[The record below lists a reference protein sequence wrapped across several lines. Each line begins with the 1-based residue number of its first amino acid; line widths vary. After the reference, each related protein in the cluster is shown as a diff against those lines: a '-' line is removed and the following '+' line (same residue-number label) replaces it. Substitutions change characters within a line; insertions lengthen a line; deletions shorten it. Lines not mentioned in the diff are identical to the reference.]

1 MYYCIAI
8 RICDT
13 LNKRAAAVVAR
24 AVHRARHR
32 ASGFRTQRQLTP
44 SQTQSATKYHP
55 ARQLSAFG
63 ENSLLLRSDEG
74 VNPVRRKHWDFS
86 SRDLKCSVI
95 YQTRRQK
102 GMRTIQK
109 STFKWGSNKSHAR
122 PLSWSL
128 RTGFSIDYIFRTEI
142 ACLDRSTL
150 NLEIKLSSLGD
161 WESHQ
166 TRVTISENQKHIYNH
181 KEEKIDKMEV
191 AAALLDASRKLSSEK
206 DNFKGGSS
214 TGNMSMGSSS
224 SFSSGNEV
232 WSRSVFS
239 QFSQ

>member
-1 MYYCIAI
+1 MM
-8 RICDT
+8 
-13 LNKRAAAVVAR
+13 AR

-95 YQTRRQK
+95 YLTRRQK

-109 STFKWGSNKSHAR
+109 STFKWGSNKSHSR

-128 RTGFSIDYIFRTEI
+128 RTGFSIDYIFRTES
-142 ACLDRSTL
+142 CLFGPEYIQSRNQIELTWWLRITIDTSDYKWKAKSYLKPQRRENRQHGSGRSA
-150 NLEIKLSSLGD
+150 S
-161 WESHQ
+161 WRQ
-166 TRVTISENQKHIYNH
+166 QKTFFR
-181 KEEKIDKMEV
+181 KRQFQG
-191 AAALLDASRKLSSEK
+191 RKLHRQHVH
-206 DNFKGGSS
+206 G
-214 TGNMSMGSSS
+214 
-224 SFSSGNEV
+224 
-232 WSRSVFS
+232 
-239 QFSQ
+239 